1 MQTFKAVIFSFAG
14 MIAGISG
21 ALFAFHEGFVGPGQL
36 GPVLSTQAVL
46 YVLFGG
52 VGTLIGAIIGVA
64 VLDLMNFL
72 LPQVEFFGPTVKN
85 FLETGWPI
93 LLGLLLLAT
102 VLFRPTGLMGFVLRD
117 RSRNFLFGKKD
128 NSDQVNKTGSKG
140 QS

>member
-1 MQTFKAVIFSFAG
+1 VT
-14 MIAGISG
+14 
-21 ALFAFHEGFVGPGQL
+21 
-36 GPVLSTQAVL
+36 
-46 YVLFGG
+46 
-52 VGTLIGAIIGVA
+52 

-102 VLFRPTGLMGFVLRD
+102 VLFRPTGLMGFVMRD
-117 RSRNFLFGKKD
+117 RSRNFFFGKKD
-128 NSDQVNKTGSKG
+128 DSVPNEKTDTGV